1 MANFAK
7 RDTVEPKEPAVAT
20 MNISLPD
27 QMKAWVDTQVANGR
41 YANAS
46 DAIRD
51 FIRRDQVAVARLQ
64 ALVDEGRNSGV
75 SELSLEEIV
84 AEARK
89 KALAAVKAR
98 DAAT

>member
-1 MANFAK
+1 M
-7 RDTVEPKEPAVAT
+7 AT
-20 MNISLPD
+20 MNVSLPD
-27 QMKAWVDTQVANGR
+27 EMKEWVDLQVASGR

-51 FIRRDQVAVARLQ
+51 FIRRDQVAVAQLQ
-64 ALVDEGRNSGV
+64 ALIDEGRNSGV

-98 DAAT
+98 DAAA

>member
-1 MANFAK
+1 M
-7 RDTVEPKEPAVAT
+7 AT

-27 QMKAWVDTQVANGR
+27 QMKEWVDTQVANGR

-51 FIRRDQVAVARLQ
+51 FIRRDQVAVAELQ

-84 AEARK
+84 TEARK

-98 DAAT
+98 DAAA

>member
-1 MANFAK
+1 M
-7 RDTVEPKEPAVAT
+7 AT

-27 QMKAWVDTQVANGR
+27 QMKEWVDTQVANGR

-51 FIRRDQVAVARLQ
+51 FIRRDQVAVAELQ

-98 DAAT
+98 DAAA

>member
-1 MANFAK
+1 M
-7 RDTVEPKEPAVAT
+7 AT

-27 QMKAWVDTQVANGR
+27 QMKDWVDQQVANGR

-51 FIRRDQVAVARLQ
+51 FIRRDQIAVAQLQ

-75 SELSLEEIV
+75 SDLSLEEIV
-84 AEARK
+84 ADARR
-89 KALAAVKAR
+89 KALAAIKAR
-98 DAAT
+98 DAAA

>member
-1 MANFAK
+1 
-7 RDTVEPKEPAVAT
+7 
-20 MNISLPD
+20 
-27 QMKAWVDTQVANGR
+27 MKAWVDSQVANGR

-98 DAAT
+98 DAAA

>member
-1 MANFAK
+1 M
-7 RDTVEPKEPAVAT
+7 AT
-20 MNISLPD
+20 MNVSLPD
-27 QMKAWVDTQVANGR
+27 EMKAWVDQQVANGR

-51 FIRRDQVAVARLQ
+51 FIRRDQVAVAKLQ
-64 ALVDEGRNSGV
+64 ALIDEGRNSGV
-75 SELSLEEIV
+75 SDLSLEEIV

-98 DAAT
+98 DAAA

>member
-1 MANFAK
+1 M
-7 RDTVEPKEPAVAT
+7 AT
-20 MNISLPD
+20 MNVSLPAE
-27 QMKAWVDTQVANGR
+27 MKDWVDRQVATGR

-51 FIRRDQVAVARLQ
+51 FIRRDQVAVAQLQ

-98 DAAT
+98 DAAA

>member
-1 MANFAK
+1 M
-7 RDTVEPKEPAVAT
+7 AT

-27 QMKAWVDTQVANGR
+27 EMKEWIEQQVANGR

-46 DAIRD
+46 DAVRD
-51 FIRRDQVAVARLQ
+51 FIRKDQVAVVQLQ
-64 ALVDEGRNSGV
+64 ALIDEGRNSGV

-98 DAAT
+98 DAAA

>member
-1 MANFAK
+1 M
-7 RDTVEPKEPAVAT
+7 AT
-20 MNISLPD
+20 MNVSLPD
-27 QMKAWVDTQVANGR
+27 EMKEWVEGQVASGR

-51 FIRRDQVAVARLQ
+51 FIRKDQVAVAELQ
-64 ALVDEGRNSGV
+64 ALIDEGRKSGV

-98 DAAT
+98 DAAA